1 LKGVS
6 DLAALPREALAVPAP
21 GFAPGAALSEELT
34 LLRAAFGQ
42 DEANHGTVCYPVGAD
57 GLVRVPLDVV
67 SSLIERG
74 GFARPNT
81 KDEPISVGVIK
92 LHHQDAGGCS
102 YHGQR
107 YPADENGDVLVPA
120 EAAAELSAHN
130 FVPVVQDPS
139 AEPTHVQ
146 PQLGSRSRKGVI
158 QWPSAT

>member
-1 LKGVS
+1 LNVVS
-6 DLAALPREALAVPAP
+6 DLAALPPEALAAPAP
-21 GFAPGAALSEELT
+21 GFAPGVAPSEKFT

-42 DEANHGTVCYPVGAD
+42 DEANYGAVCYPVDAD
-57 GLVRVPLDVV
+57 GFVLVPLDAV

-74 GFARPNT
+74 GFALLNT
-81 KDEPISVGVIK
+81 EDEPISVGVIK
-92 LHHQDAGGCS
+92 LHHQDAEGCS

-130 FVPVVQDPS
+130 FVPVVRDPS
-139 AEPTHVQ
+139 AEPACAQ
-146 PQLGSRSRKGVI
+146 PLMGSRSRKGLI